1 MRHRWAR
8 SWWQTLRH
16 LAWCERCEK
25 CGAVRKR
32 DRRSWLYLWPALF
45 GKPGGW
51 LRKAIWCG
59 EHMQP
64 AKAGDRQR
72 ELFEGEVKA

>member
-8 SWWQTLRH
+8 SWWQTVRH

-25 CGAVRKR
+25 CGAVRKMGK
-32 DRRSWLYLWPALF
+32 RSWRYAWPD
-45 GKPGGW
+45 GW
-51 LRKAIWCG
+51 HGLRPDCETVDAPKDGA
-59 EHMQP
+59 
-64 AKAGDRQR
+64 QR